1 MLVYKNTFDN
11 IKTSNCDFPVEDQ
24 FYASENEAIVADGIT
39 RDPIG
44 ISNLST
50 CSQSE
55 FLRRYPRPSGA
66 ELAAKEICD
75 TFSNTTGILKNR
87 LIKCNN
93 SVKKL
98 NNIYISNCDYL
109 ENDYFGAVASCVSIK
124 GNIVTYAYICDC
136 GVTIYDNSGNIKFQT
151 ENDKELYSDPFIN
164 KIGIPWYLPEA
175 RVIVRRDYR
184 NNLNNVKNG
193 ICVSYGAITGEDSAI
208 SFIKSGQIE
217 LSTGDMVLIYSD
229 GLTKFLCDNE
239 FISQIINFEKT
250 KFENYIEMKSR
261 SDYEK
266 YGKEKTIVIFKI

>member
-11 IKTSNCDFPVEDQ
+11 VKTSNYNFPVEDQ

-44 ISNLST
+44 IGNFST

-55 FLRRYPRPSGA
+55 FLKKYPRPSGA
-66 ELAAKEICD
+66 ELAAKEICN
-75 TFSNTTGILKNR
+75 TFLNTTGTLKNR

-109 ENDYFGAVASCVSIK
+109 ENDYFGAVASCVNIE
-124 GNIVTYAYICDC
+124 GNILTYAYICDC
-136 GVTIYDNSGNIKFQT
+136 GVIIYDNSGNIKFQT
-151 ENDKELYSDPFIN
+151 EDDKALYSDPFIN

-184 NNLNNVKNG
+184 NNLNNIQNG
-193 ICVSYGAITGEDSAI
+193 TCVSYGAITGEDSAI
-208 SFIKSGQIE
+208 NFIKSGQIA
-217 LSTGDMVLIYSD
+217 LSSGDRVLVYSN
-229 GLTKFLCDNE
+229 GFTKFLCDNE
-239 FISQIINFEKT
+239 FISQIIDFDEN
-250 KFENYIEMKSR
+250 KFENYIEMKSQ

-266 YGKEKTIVIFKI
+266 YGKEKTLVLFKI